1 MNKSNKNNKVMFVS
15 VGLLCVVVACL
26 LVAAAVSYEQST
38 FNGITVIAPAEAVTT
53 MLCMIAID
61 GVLVACAVGLFGVA
75 WSIIKKYRVTR

>member
-26 LVAAAVSYEQST
+26 LV
-38 FNGITVIAPAEAVTT
+38 APAEAVTT

-75 WSIIKKYRVTR
+75 WSIIKKYKVTR

>member
-26 LVAAAVSYEQST
+26 LVTVAFWYEQST
-38 FNGITVIAPAEAVTT
+38 FNAFTVIAPERALSS

-61 GVLVACAVGLFGVA
+61 GVLVACSVGLFAVA
-75 WSIIKKYRVTR
+75 WSIIKKYKVTR